1 MLILLAPFLFLIGS
15 VQGGICSKKNC
26 HNCHSVVQYKKGP
39 PPLIQK
45 CSMLVLA
52 KNCCST
58 YFMSDHMSFSQQC
71 KEGCVCAN
79 MSPKDNVVVPID
91 IALSQLDDF
100 YNDDEDLSQLSQED
114 KCEPIVNKSAYK
126 LTIMALLGVLTSF
139 FAIISYG
146 FYKRNSMNPASGKL
160 RRKKNRKSHDVK
172 SSLTATAIHAAMT
185 SSTIADMSGE
195 PTTQSVTTSNSRED
209 DDLIQVK
216 ISANDKRK
224 ISTVTSS

>member
-1 MLILLAPFLFLIGS
+1 MHIFIILLAPLLSLIGS
-15 VQGGICSKKNC
+15 VHGGICGKKNC
-26 HNCHSVVQYKKGP
+26 HNCHSVVVNKKGP

-45 CSMLVLA
+45 CMMLIQA
-52 KNCCST
+52 KNCCSS
-58 YFMSDHMSFSQQC
+58 YFTSDGMIFSTGC
-71 KEGCVCAN
+71 KEGCFCPPN
-79 MSPKDNVVVPID
+79 DNEDGYDVVPVEV
-91 IALSQLDDF
+91 ALSQLDDF
-100 YNDDEDLSQLSQED
+100 NNENFSQLTQED
-114 KCEPIVNKSAYK
+114 KCEPIVANSAFN

-195 PTTQSVTTSNSRED
+195 PRPSSASNSKED
-209 DDLIQVK
+209 EELIQVK
-216 ISANDKRK
+216 RKENDIRK
-224 ISTVTSS
+224 YSTAE